1 MTINTANVNR
11 YGISL
16 NGLHLYKQ
24 NALIYQH
31 FIGVSPGNDVV
42 MAPKNVTRR
51 ILNVGFLGCLW
62 LPGLSGAA
70 GAQICDA
77 QLIGQQ
83 IAQLGAAGSEQAQA
97 IATLTQCG
105 DVAVSDLLDELSQT
119 QSIPVQLGV
128 VDTLTAIG
136 PDAAPDLMQRMPDLT
151 MAPEMR
157 ALMVE
162 VLAEIAQTHD
172 STTLIIVQRLTERT
186 VDPQE
191 DPLVRR
197 QAILALRQLEQAPTA
212 SFREKVYIELQANLE
227 LLAALGTLL
236 ALGLTYLAVLWLKP
250 RWLLSLPAKLTLPN
264 TQIELPLGLLRWLK
278 YRPRVLDQWLAD
290 HQTQVQQ
297 RFLQRSTVADRAI
310 HIPIQLKLA
319 SQLIEQLTP
328 NQLTPIFNQAP
339 ACLMI
344 VGEGGVGKTSLACQ
358 IARWG
363 LGLVE
368 TERPV
373 VTASPDIQKR
383 DIQEREIQKVCAHRM
398 LPVLIEQELAGT
410 SLLTEIREQLPRNP
424 DGGFIAAE
432 LMTALLQQRRVLVI
446 LDHVSEMGDDTY
458 AQMKQTLETTPIN
471 ALIITSRLKA
481 RDLGRSD
488 KTLLEPQKIEG
499 ARLSTFIQPY
509 LEAQGKDKIFEDDA
523 EFYRTCTRLSSMM
536 AATLQQATALLVRLY
551 VDQVIAAGGLKTAQ
565 LPDNIPD
572 LMLRYLVWL
581 NREELVDKAL
591 RRDDRE
597 IQRDAKIV
605 AWECLQET
613 YRPTDAAYEKVRSAL
628 SQISRDDNP
637 KADAQARLTYLDKT
651 LRLVQISASRNH
663 LKIILDPVAEYL
675 AAQYLVEDCQHEN
688 VEQRWRYFFKTV
700 DAYGD
705 ELPNIRGFLL
715 AVRNC
720 CEQIRHLPDGVLDEL
735 NQRADLDPEALEQAR
750 RRQRINKL
758 IDDLYDADPK
768 YLGQA
773 IRNLRDEGRY
783 ARRAIP
789 DLTKVLTSQQKGADL
804 RIEAIGA
811 LLRIQTDKPA
821 LNELL
826 QQTVADREDAPE
838 VRVAAIKGL
847 LQLNDEP
854 DDLQRLLQQYFED
867 GTEVGV
873 VRVQAGQG
881 LRQLGV
887 LQSLLVVQ
895 IDSQTIHTIEQI
907 DPPDTQVFELAEGI
921 SLEMISIPGGA
932 FLMGSPEGEGY
943 DLERPQHE
951 VRVASFW
958 MGRVTVTQAQYQTV
972 MGRNP
977 STFQVN
983 GANRPVETVS
993 WQDATAFCE
1002 RLSQQFGQ
1010 TFRLPTEAEW
1020 EYACRAGTTT
1030 PFHFGTTLTTDLANY
1045 RGTDWDY
1052 GGQIYSGAYGVG
1064 SHGVYRE
1071 QTTDVGIFLPNRFGL
1086 YDMHGNIWE
1095 WCQDLWHDNYGDA
1108 PNDGGAWLT
1117 QTNESFRVARGGS
1130 WINPPDY
1137 CRSAYR
1143 SRNAPDFRGNSL
1155 GFRVVWVSA

>member
-162 VLAEIAQTHD
+162 VLAAIAQTHD

-383 DIQEREIQKVCAHRM
+383 DIQEREIQKVCTHRM

-572 LMLRYLVWL
+572 LMVKYLEWL
-581 NREELVDKAL
+581 NRPSAISGAIRQDDGAILQDAKAL
-591 RRDDRE
+591 
-597 IQRDAKIV
+597 
-605 AWECLQET
+605 AWKCLKDH
-613 YRPTDAAYEKVRSAL
+613 YYPARSKYQDVIRALKAL
-628 SQISRDDNP
+628 SQAENPEQDARD
-637 KADAQARLTYLDKT
+637 RLIYLQEK
-651 LRLVQISASRNH
+651 LRLVERSENRV
-663 LKIILDPVAEYL
+663 KVILDPVAEYL
-675 AAQYLVEDCQHEN
+675 AAFQVVDYCQQKDGEERWQDFFETVHEN
-688 VEQRWRYFFKTV
+688 TDLVQ
-700 DAYGD
+700 
-705 ELPNIRGFLL
+705 IRGFLL

-720 CEQIRHLPDGVLDEL
+720 CEQEGKKLPAGVLEEL
-735 NQRADLDPEALEQAR
+735 NQRANLDPEELEQAR

-773 IRNLRDEGRY
+773 IRNLRDEGQY

-789 DLTKVLTSQQKGADL
+789 DLTKVLTSQKNAADL
-804 RIEAIGA
+804 RTESISA
-811 LLRIQTDKPA
+811 LLQIQTDKTA
-821 LNELL
+821 LTDLL
-826 QQTVADREDAPE
+826 QQTLANLEDAPE
-838 VRVAAIKGL
+838 VRVAAIQGL
-847 LQLNDEP
+847 LQAASDSDNLKH
-854 DDLQRLLQQYFED
+854 LLRRYFED
-867 GTEVGV
+867 STEVGV

-895 IDSQTIHTIEQI
+895 IDSQNIHTIEQI

-1130 WINPPDY
+1130 WDNPPDV
-1137 CRSAYR
+1137 CRSACRYR
-1143 SRNAPDFRGNSL
+1143 IAPDIRGSVL